1 MGKFDGILFVT
12 DLDGTLLDD
21 NKKISEENKKA
32 IKYFENE
39 GGLFTFI
46 TGRIPFGTRMI
57 LEQFVPK
64 IPFGCMNGGGI
75 YDYSKKEL
83 LWCNTLPDSA
93 LDVVE
98 FVDKNFPHMGIELTS
113 SERSYFHRK
122 NKYAEEHRLME
133 LFDDINCHYSE
144 IEEKLVKIIF
154 IDKAQRMPALIS
166 AIKNHPRYLEF
177 NFVASDPKY
186 YELLPK
192 NSNKGNLLIKMAE
205 LLGIDIKRTISAG
218 DNDNDV
224 QMLKTSGVS
233 FAVSNASEKAKKAA
247 DFITVSNEEH
257 AIARIIEDL
266 DKGKFKI

>member
-12 DLDGTLLDD
+12 DLDGTLLND

-32 IKYFENE
+32 IKYFEDG

-64 IPFGCMNGGGI
+64 IPFGCMNGGGV
-75 YDYSKKEL
+75 YDYQKKKL
-83 LWCNTLPDSA
+83 LWCNTLPKSA
-93 LDVVE
+93 LEIVE
-98 FVDKNFPHMGIELTS
+98 FVDKNFPSMGIELTS
-113 SERSYFHRK
+113 AERSFFHRK

-144 IEEKLVKIIF
+144 IKEELVKIIF
-154 IDKAQRMPALIS
+154 IDEAEKMPALIS
-166 AIKNHPRYLEF
+166 AIEKHPKYDEF
-177 NFVASDPKY
+177 YFVASDPKY

-205 LLGIDIKRTISAG
+205 LLGVDIKRTISAG

-224 QMLKTSGVS
+224 TMLKTAGLG
-233 FAVSNASEKAKKAA
+233 FAVSNASDKAKEAA

-257 AIARIIEDL
+257 AIAKIIEDL
-266 DKGKFKI
+266 DKAKFRI